1 MHTILRITLRFL
13 LTILVTSFSL
23 FARETGH
30 SLSLSTV
37 TFEPPSFSV
46 RAMAEWEPLQ
56 GIMMTWDEMSDTA
69 SCEGCLPIDFI
80 PVLTEIVRHAQ
91 KHTRVFIICND
102 PSSAERYLRSAHV
115 QPENVELIRY
125 GHNSVWAR
133 DFGPWS
139 VYHEKDMTFSLVDFL
154 YSELR
159 YLDDQ
164 VSRGISQYLNVP
176 LYEGSKIPN
185 NIIND
190 GGNFMVDGHGRA
202 FTSKQFL
209 QSNHKMNQSLLK
221 ERLYR
226 YMGIDD
232 LVILPWESGEHIDM
246 YMKLLD
252 EETLLVGEYP
262 PDEENGLQI
271 EPNLKHITSYLFTPY
286 ERPYRIF
293 RVPMPNL
300 RPGYY
305 FSDQGGYRTYT
316 NSIIINDLVLVPVFG
331 LPEDAIALDIYRQ
344 AMPGYNIVGI
354 NCDELILSA
363 AGALHCMTREIGAAE
378 PTLIQHGRLYGDENQ
393 GNGFEV
399 RAEIRSSKGI
409 AEASL
414 WYRSKKN
421 HYFEKIDMQQEST
434 HVYTAKLPLL
444 ALGSTLQYYIQAS
457 DQSGVITKKPLS
469 APDGYYE
476 FTVKSA
482 TAVKRSTS
490 DYHLVHLT
498 NFPNP
503 FNLSTCIQY
512 TLPEPADSKVQIFN
526 VRGSLIRS
534 WEMFRVSGSHSLI
547 WDGLDQNGEMVSS
560 GTYFVRVQSRDQ
572 LWTRKIL
579 MIK

>member
-1 MHTILRITLRFL
+1 MRFVQRITLRFL
-13 LTILVTSFSL
+13 LTLLILSFSL
-23 FARETGH
+23 LARESDH
-30 SLSLSTV
+30 SFSLSTV

-46 RAMAEWEPLQ
+46 RTMAEWEPLQ
-56 GIMMTWDEMSDTA
+56 GILISWDEMSDTA
-69 SCEGCLPIDFI
+69 SCDGCTSVDFK

-102 PSSAERYLRSAHV
+102 PFSAERYLRSAQV
-115 QPENVELIRY
+115 QLENVDLIRY
-125 GHNSVWAR
+125 GHNSVWTR

-176 LYEGSKIPN
+176 LYEGSKVPN

-190 GGNFMVDGHGRA
+190 GGNFMVDGYGRA
-202 FTSKQFL
+202 FTSKLLL
-209 QSNHKMNQSLLK
+209 QSNHKMNQVLLK
-221 ERLYR
+221 ESLYR
-226 YMGIDD
+226 YMGVDD
-232 LVILPWESGEHIDM
+232 LVILPWEPGEHIDM

-252 EETLLVGEYP
+252 EETLLIGEYP
-262 PDEENGLQI
+262 PGEENGLQI

-293 RVPMPNL
+293 RVPMPTL
-300 RPGYY
+300 TPGYY
-305 FSDQGGYRTYT
+305 FSEQGGYRTYT

-331 LPEDAIALDIYRQ
+331 VSDDAIALDTYRQ

-378 PTLIQHGRLYGDENQ
+378 PTLIQHGRLYGDEDQ

-399 RAEIRSSKGI
+399 RAEIRSPKGI
-409 AEASL
+409 TEPSL
-414 WYRSKKN
+414 WYRNKSN
-421 HYFEKIDMQQEST
+421 HYFEKINMQQEST
-434 HVYTAKLPLL
+434 HIYTARLPLMPP
-444 ALGSTLQYYIQAS
+444 GSTVQYYIQAS
-457 DQSGVITKKPLS
+457 DQSGVITKKPLP
-469 APDGYYE
+469 APAGYYE

-482 TAVKRSTS
+482 TAVDRSAS
-490 DYHLVHLT
+490 DHHLAHVT

-503 FNLSTCIQY
+503 FNLSTSIQY
-512 TLPEPADSKVQIFN
+512 TLPEPADSRVQIFDI
-526 VRGSLIRS
+526 RGRLIRL
-534 WEMFRVSGSHSLI
+534 WEMSRVSGSQFLT
-547 WDGLDQNGEMVSS
+547 WDGLDQSGEMVSS
-560 GTYFVRVQSRDQ
+560 GAYFVRVQSKD
-572 LWTRKIL
+572 LVLNRKIL